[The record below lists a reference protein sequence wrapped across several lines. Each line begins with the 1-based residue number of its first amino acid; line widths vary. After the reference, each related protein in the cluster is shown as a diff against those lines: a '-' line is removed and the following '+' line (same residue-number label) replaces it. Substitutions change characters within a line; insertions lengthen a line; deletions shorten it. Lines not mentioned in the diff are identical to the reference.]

1 MKNWILACGLTLI
14 TATAFADGTLPSDVA
29 GRTIVDTS
37 GASPIAQL
45 GMGNTPINFGK
56 FVSQYQTAH
65 PGEVVIKQND
75 GAFIVKDSEESMLF
89 ETKDAD
95 QIVIEKM
102 RVHGQDL
109 DDDKVSAAF
118 ALLLLNLGAKN
129 NQH

>member
-1 MKNWILACGLTLI
+1 MKNWILGCALVLI
-14 TATAFADGTLPSDVA
+14 TTTAFAGGTLPSDVA
-29 GRTIVDTS
+29 SRTIVDTC

-45 GMGNTPINFGK
+45 GMGKTPINFRK

-65 PGEVVIKQND
+65 PGEVVVKQNG
-75 GAFIVKDSEESMLF
+75 GAFIVKDNEESMLF
-89 ETKDAD
+89 ETKDPD

-109 DDDKVSAAF
+109 DDDKVSASF

-129 NQH
+129 NKH